1 MKLPNLGTAVGVS
14 SMLDVL
20 QCGHQQCPLAT
31 EDYTIHKARRASLW
45 AHRGLRCVCAYSSLD
60 NRRKMQIQI
69 VIPRSPVQA
78 KGLLLAS
85 IRDPNPVIF
94 MEPKILYRSAVEQVP
109 ISRGGRPYTTARRRS
124 RCSRTHHRRSH
135 RSCPNRLAARR
146 SSSSTCAPC
155 CPGTSRR

>member
-109 ISRGGRPYTTARRRS
+109 IDGDRALIIHIGPG
-124 RCSRTHHRRSH
+124 HRRSVELRLQH
-135 RSCPNRLAARR
+135 REQHSQSWSQLARVPRADLCGYKA
-146 SSSSTCAPC
+146 S
-155 CPGTSRR
+155 